1 MELGMTDRKGRKS
14 RQKESGSILLYTMI
28 GTLVMVLVVVPLLSY
43 LSISLFATEKSL
55 SVMEGQLTR
64 GDAGV
69 EYAIAKLKN
78 DRPLLTSLS
87 SRVLTPVAIPV
98 PPFTINQMEISS
110 LSATLLTPSQWDLV
124 WMPQNSNAVQMV
136 EAPKKGPSSLVE
148 RLVPLLAN
156 GWSLLSP
163 RTALAATP
171 VVSINK
177 TVSPSQVAPGEQVTY
192 TITIN
197 NTGDTTAVPSSIV
210 DNLPSGSGFSYILGS
225 TTGGITANPKVTGGG
240 LTLTWDSVPT
250 IASGNSLVFS
260 FRVLSG
266 STSGQFYNRAS
277 ISGNFPTVDTGNTAP
292 VFVGPAMRITKTVSS
307 DIAPAG
313 TKVVYTITIF
323 NDTAGTVA
331 NLTQVQDYLPGGFSY
346 VNNSTTGAITAN
358 PSITGQVNLT
368 WSGAWTI
375 AGGGSF
381 TFSFQATTTLNWGT
395 YYNSVAITGTN
406 FPNRNTGPMAG
417 VTTVGWIQ
425 IGKTVDNPSPGV
437 QEIVTYSV
445 TVRNV
450 GPSSVAISEITD
462 TLPTTFVYVS
472 GSTSG
477 NVTGDPSITGN
488 TLRWSGAQIPSSIAA
503 YATISFTFRAVT
515 PSTPDTYYNQSDIY
529 VTWLGNNYHI
539 ATGPTAP
546 VSVVTQPRIAISET
560 NGDRFGPP
568 GWSNVNVTGYNFP
581 PQKTIKLYW
590 VDLNNPLDP
599 TTDPPNGTDLLPGQ
613 TLITLSASYAP
624 LSFNPVAITIP
635 SNANWGNGFV
645 VAVMQ
650 TTGTTWVEQ
659 DRKPFNVRAKYEIVS
674 RTPDGISLTARVAFT
689 GTRSP
694 DGTFSTPTN
703 TPVITIYSWQ
713 E

>member
-1 MELGMTDRKGRKS
+1 MMDRKGRKG
-14 RQKESGSILLYTMI
+14 RQKENGSVLLYTI
-28 GTLVMVLVVVPLLSY
+28 IVTLVIMMAIVPLLSY
-43 LSISLFATEKSL
+43 LSVSLFATEKSL
-55 SVMEGQLTR
+55 SVTEGQLTR
-64 GDAGV
+64 GDAGI

-87 SRVLTPVAIPV
+87 SRVLTPMAIPI

-110 LSATLLTPSQWDLV
+110 LTATLLTPSQWDLV
-124 WMPQNSNAVQMV
+124 KLPNGARNLYVSLALPELALPHPEPPRAKLLPPTNAGSN
-136 EAPKKGPSSLVE
+136 L
-148 RLVPLLAN
+148 
-156 GWSLLSP
+156 
-163 RTALAATP
+163 ALAPVATI
-171 VVSINK
+171 SK
-177 TVSPSQVAPGEQVTY
+177 TASPSQVAPGEQVTY

-197 NTGDTTAVPSSIV
+197 NTGDATAVPSSIV
-210 DNLPSGSGFSYILGS
+210 DNLPSGSGFSCILGS

-250 IASGNSLVFS
+250 IAPGGSLVFS
-260 FRVLSG
+260 FRVLTG
-266 STSGQFYNRAS
+266 STTGQFYNRATV
-277 ISGNFPTVDTGNTAP
+277 SGNFPTADTGNTAP
-292 VFVGPAMRITKTVSS
+292 VFVGPSMRITKTVSPGV
-307 DIAPAG
+307 APAG
-313 TKVVYTITIF
+313 TNVVYTITIF

-331 NLTQVQDYLPGGFSY
+331 NLTQVRDTLPSGFSY

-368 WSGAWTI
+368 WSGVWAI
-375 AGGGSF
+375 AGGASF

-395 YYNSVAITGTN
+395 NYNSVAITGTN
-406 FPNRNTGPMAG
+406 FPDRTTGPTVG

-425 IGKTVDNPSPGV
+425 INKTVDNPSPGAAEV
-437 QEIVTYSV
+437 VTYTV

-450 GPSSVAISEITD
+450 GPSSVAISQITD

-472 GSTSG
+472 GSTRG

-488 TLRWSGAQIPSSIAA
+488 TLMWSGAQIPSSIAA
-503 YATISFTFRAVT
+503 YATISFTFRAAT
-515 PSTPDTYYNQSDIY
+515 PQTPDTYYNQSDIY

-539 ATGPTAP
+539 GTGPTAP
-546 VSVVTQPRIAISET
+546 VSVVAQPRIAISET
-560 NGDRFGPP
+560 SGDRSGPP

-599 TTDPPNGTDLLPGQ
+599 TTNPPNGTDLLPGQ
-613 TLITLSASYAP
+613 TLITLSTSYAP

-635 SNANWGNGFV
+635 SNTNWGNGYV
-645 VAVMQ
+645 VAMMQ
-650 TTGTTWVEQ
+650 ETGTTWVEQ

-674 RTPDGISLTARVAFT
+674 RTSDGISLTARVAFT
-689 GTRSP
+689 GTRST

-703 TPVITIYSWQ
+703 TPVITIYSWR